1 MGVHSQVE
9 IAPPSLATVDR
20 NLSDHNLS
28 DRLAIAICPIAR
40 NWAV

>member
-9 IAPPSLATVDR
+9 IAPPSLAICPIATVDR
-20 NLSDHNLS
+20 NLS
-28 DRLAIAICPIAR
+28 DRLAIAICTIAR